1 VHPVTSEFFLNSRT
15 SGYDGNRSKREIMI
29 VSTFTFSEKRRALL
43 ICLRRNTSAQ
53 DSLNAFPFRVIFLE
67 NRTRLTRK
75 WDLRSSGPGAVL
87 GITATKKK
95 GRSKST
101 SNDLPSFG
109 PFNELAQHRRDIA
122 PHLAKIARAGT
133 PDTVPKDEGH
143 PRARTKAKCSTR
155 NVALSGSSRYNLDN
169 RFNFPT
175 RSISS
180 ATQEAL

>member
-1 VHPVTSEFFLNSRT
+1 MHPVTSEFFLNSRT

-29 VSTFTFSEKRRALL
+29 VSGFTFSEKRRALL

-53 DSLNAFPFRVIFLE
+53 DSLNASEFTVNFCGKQNMSNAEVGYPEL
-67 NRTRLTRK
+67 
-75 WDLRSSGPGAVL
+75 WPAAVF
-87 GITATKKK
+87 GITGTTKT
-95 GRSKST
+95 GRSKSA

-109 PFNELAQHRRDIA
+109 PFNELAQHRRDIT

-169 RFNFPT
+169 SFNFPT